1 MNKIDFK
8 AIGFLRNPSEDRGTE
23 YAYVYGKIPAITLTK
38 ESKKDQK
45 FTTVNGQ
52 RQFVEFTK
60 YDIEIEFRT
69 AGNQFYSLNKSVR
82 IRETTENQSLEDI
95 YNKIVVATADML
107 QYAASDMVVAS
118 LDENRVVTKD
128 NITEEE
134 KAWGADYEFNY
145 RKDSAGK
152 EELFIAFYNQFN
164 KVLTYDARRF
174 VEKAAADRIRNGKT
188 FADFDSYDQRYAI
201 NALLKG
207 LSPTVSLEG
216 NWGSIEDKK
225 FYVEKSDPSDC
236 SYVEKLPDNLKTAV
250 LATVKSAVD
259 QITAIQNQALRTIRS
274 TLDIKNDIVA

>member
-8 AIGFLRNPSEDRGTE
+8 TIGFLRNPSEDCGVT
-23 YAYVYGKIPAITLTK
+23 YAYVYGKVPAITLTK

-95 YNKIVVATADML
+95 YNKIVTATADML

-145 RKDSAGK
+145 RADRTGK

-174 VEKAAADRIRNGKT
+174 IENVAADRVRNGKT
-188 FADFDSYDQRYAI
+188 FADFDSYDQRYVI
-201 NALLKG
+201 EALFKG
-207 LSPTVSLEG
+207 LSPTVNLEG

-225 FYVEKSDPSDC
+225 FYVKKSDPSDC
-236 SYVEKLPDNLKTAV
+236 SYVERLPDNLKTAV

-259 QITAIQNQALRTIRS
+259 QITAIQNQAMRTIRS